1 MTGHPTDRELRDFVR
16 HLLPAGSVLAI
27 DDHLA
32 ACADCRR
39 RAAGL
44 GDAAARTT
52 DIRVDLLALDEHVSD
67 EAVNAYVARTLPA
80 TDRERVNRHLANC
93 PACAVAVRDLE
104 RWVTARSRWH
114 PRMVA
119 AAAAIVLLALA
130 PLVVSRWRADDVPP
144 GVNRALRAGVA
155 EPPAALTAMMAGS
168 EALMG
173 AAPAAAFRL
182 TRPLA
187 TITPSDRPRFEWE
200 PLAGATEY
208 TIAVFEDDLTPA
220 AGPTAVAGTNWT
232 PPQPLARG
240 RTYVWQVTARLG
252 AESVTAP
259 APPSPPARFR
269 VMEADIAA
277 ALQRQ
282 AEAQPESHLV
292 LGILYTQAGARL
304 EAEEHLRQVSPE
316 HPEAA
321 VARRTLEQLQLPGT
335 RR

>member
-1 MTGHPTDRELRDFVR
+1 VNGHPSDRELRDFVR

-32 ACADCRR
+32 ACQACRS
-39 RAAGL
+39 RAAAL
-44 GDAAARTT
+44 GDASGRMT
-52 DIRVDLLALDEHVSD
+52 DIRSDLLALDEHVSD
-67 EAVNAYVARTLPA
+67 ELVHAYVRGTLQA
-80 TDRERVNRHLANC
+80 GERERVNRHVANC
-93 PACAVAVRDLE
+93 GTCADAVRDLQ

-119 AAAAIVLLALA
+119 AAAAVVLLALA

-144 GVNRALRAGVA
+144 DVDRALRAGVA
-155 EPPAALTAMMAGS
+155 EPPASLTAMMAGS
-168 EALMG
+168 ETMMG

-208 TIAVFEDDLTPA
+208 TVAVFEDDLTPV
-220 AGPTAVAGTNWT
+220 AGATAVPGTSWT
-232 PPQPLARG
+232 PPQPLRRG
-240 RTYVWQVTARLG
+240 RTYVWQVTAHRG
-252 AESVTAP
+252 AESATAP
-259 APPSPPARFR
+259 APPAPPARFR
-269 VMEADIAA
+269 VMDSETAA
-277 ALQRQ
+277 ALDRQ
-282 AEAQPESHLV
+282 AAVHRGSHLI

-304 EAEEHLRQVSPE
+304 EADEHLRQVPPDDP
-316 HPEAA
+316 HAA
-321 VARRTLEQLQLPGT
+321 VARRTRERLQLPDT